1 MTAPESTEKAPL
13 TAAPMTL
20 LMPKIKMPIIR
31 WALALQSAL
40 QKSQNVLRHDV
51 FGFQPRQLCKQ
62 TVNGC
67 RHLSCQQ
74 FDAGNQFG
82 NHQFDNEN
90 RKTARERNAAS
101 IQAGRQLLARAE
113 LVDRGE

>member
-1 MTAPESTEKAPL
+1 
-13 TAAPMTL
+13 MTL

-62 TVNGC
+62 TVNGF
-67 RHLSCQQ
+67 RHLPCQQ
-74 FDAGNQFG
+74 FDAGNQFRLY
-82 NHQFDNEN
+82 Q
-90 RKTARERNAAS
+90 RKFM
-101 IQAGRQLLARAE
+101 L
-113 LVDRGE
+113 